1 MPHTPEPMWSTMR
14 STPDTA
20 GKHWGLRRLSGADGR
35 FRMLAVDQRPPIF
48 QLIAQA
54 RGIALDAVPFDEVC
68 AIKRV
73 LVEALAPHVDA
84 ALLDPNFAYPAAI
97 DVLPPRTGLILTLED
112 HRVEE
117 TPAGR
122 RSRSIP
128 SWDVGRIKR
137 LGADG
142 VKVLVWYR
150 PDAGEAVLAH
160 QHDYVREVGAACA
173 AHDIPFILELLVYP
187 FQGSA
192 GDHADYAEDPA
203 KQARLV
209 IESVRR
215 FAEPGFGVDLFKLE
229 CPLPAASLAEAGTKA
244 AFAALAEATA
254 GRPWVMLSAGAPP
267 DRFARVLELAYDA
280 GASGFL
286 AGRAIWWRA
295 MQDWPDAE
303 RCRARLRDEAV
314 PYLTSL
320 SALTKRYARP
330 VALAGPERHAVTR
343 EGDFVAAVPALGQ

>member
-1 MPHTPEPMWSTMR
+1 MR
-14 STPDTA
+14 STPDTS
-20 GKHWGLRRLSGADGR
+20 GKLWGLRRLAGPDGR

-48 QLIAQA
+48 QLIARA
-54 RGIALDAVPFDEVC
+54 HGIAPDAVAYDEVC
-68 AIKRV
+68 AVKRM
-73 LVEALAPHVDA
+73 LVETLAPHADA

-97 DVLPPRTGLILTLED
+97 DALPPRTGLIVTLED

-128 SWDVGRIKR
+128 GWDVGRIKR

-142 VKVLVWYR
+142 VKLLAWYR
-150 PDAGEAVLAH
+150 PDADPAVRAH
-160 QHDYVREVGAACA
+160 QHDYVRAVGQDCA

-187 FQGSA
+187 FQGSV
-192 GDHADYAEDPA
+192 GHHADYAEDPA

-209 IESVRR
+209 IESVRQ
-215 FAEPGFGVDLFKLE
+215 FAAPEYGVDLFKLE
-229 CPLPAASLAEAGTKA
+229 CPVPASALADAGTKA

-267 DRFARVLELAYDA
+267 DRFARVLELAYEA

-286 AGRAIWWRA
+286 AGRAIWWQA
-295 MQDWPDAE
+295 MQDWPDAA
-303 RCRARLRDEAV
+303 RCRARLGDEAV
-314 PYLTSL
+314 PYLAAL
-320 SALTKRYARP
+320 STLTGRLARQ
-330 VALAGPERHAVTR
+330 VALPAPDRSRITR
-343 EGDFVAAVPALGQ
+343 EGDFAAAVPALGR

>member
-1 MPHTPEPMWSTMR
+1 MR

-20 GKHWGLRRLSGADGR
+20 GKLWALRRLAGPDGR

-48 QLIAQA
+48 QLIAAA
-54 RGIALDAVPFDEVC
+54 RGIAPDAVPYHEVC
-68 AIKRV
+68 AVKRM
-73 LVEALAPHVDA
+73 LVEALAPHADA
-84 ALLDPNFAYPAAI
+84 VLLDPNFAYPAAI
-97 DVLPPRTGLILTLED
+97 DVLPPRTGLIVTIEH

-128 SWDVGRIKR
+128 GWDVGRIKR

-142 VKVLVWYR
+142 VKLLAWYR
-150 PDAGEAVLAH
+150 PDADEAVLAH

-192 GDHADYAEDPA
+192 GHHADYAGDPA

-215 FAEPGFGVDLFKLE
+215 FAEPGFGVNLFKLE
-229 CPLPAASLAEAGTKA
+229 CPVPTGSLDDAGTEA
-244 AFAALAEATA
+244 AFAALADATA

-267 DRFARVLELAYDA
+267 ERFARVLELAYAA

-286 AGRAIWWRA
+286 AGRAIWWQA
-295 MQDWPDAE
+295 MQDWPDAA

-314 PYLTSL
+314 PYLASL
-320 SALTKRYARP
+320 SALTGRHARP
-330 VALAGPERHAVTR
+330 VALPAPDRSAIAR
-343 EGDFVAAVPALGQ
+343 EGDFVAAVPALGR